1 MKKLVKKSVLGGLN
15 HTKLNLNIKNKRSKT
30 TKISY
35 RKRLKYL
42 QKQTVVQIWIKVKA
56 TC

>member
-15 HTKLNLNIKNKRSKT
+15 HTKLNLNIKNKRSKN

-42 QKQTVVQIWIKVKA
+42 QKQTVVQMWIKVKA

>member
-15 HTKLNLNIKNKRSKT
+15 HTKLNLNIKNKRSKN

-42 QKQTVVQIWIKVKA
+42 QKQTVVQI
-56 TC
+56 

>member
-15 HTKLNLNIKNKRSKT
+15 HTKLNLNIKNKRSKN

-35 RKRLKYL
+35 RKRFKYL